1 MTGILVLTLRTLRL
15 LGLFLLVII
24 NCFMSC
30 LQCIL
35 NLNTLLFKDLGYV
48 IITDVCQAC

>member
-1 MTGILVLTLRTLRL
+1 MTALLMLTLRTLRL

-24 NCFMSC
+24 NLMGR

-35 NLNTLLFKDLGYV
+35 NLNALLFKDLGYV